1 MVVVVDASGT
11 TIATWPLECCEP
23 PTLDDVDRLA
33 RLRLAAQRM
42 GLHVALRGAPDA
54 LLGLLAL
61 AGLAGLFPA
70 A

>member
-1 MVVVVDASGT
+1 VVVDASGA

-33 RLRLAAQRM
+33 RVRLAAQRM
-42 GLHVALRGAPDA
+42 GLRVALREAPDA
-54 LLGLLAL
+54 LVALLAL
-61 AGLAGLFPA
+61 VGLAGLFPA